1 MPKKKNEVVVKK
13 EEAVEEVDVVSAEEV
28 AVAEAEADVAV
39 AKESLA
45 EANVELE
52 AKKAEEAKAAAK
64 AKVLVPLTNDFGRA
78 DLNTLRDTVN
88 DLIAKQ

>member
-1 MPKKKNEVVVKK
+1 MPKKKEEV
-13 EEAVEEVDVVSAEEV
+13 VEEVDVVSAEEV

-52 AKKAEEAKAAAK
+52 AKKAEEAKTAAK